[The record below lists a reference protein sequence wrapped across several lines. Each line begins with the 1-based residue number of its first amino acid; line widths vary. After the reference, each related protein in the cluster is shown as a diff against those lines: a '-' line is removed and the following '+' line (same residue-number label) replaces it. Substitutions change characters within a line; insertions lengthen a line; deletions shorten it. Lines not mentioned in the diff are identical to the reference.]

1 MTIKSIFF
9 FCTGERR
16 QSGDCRHG
24 AQVRLSKVCVYVFS
38 VLPFLFLLYI
48 FFKCIFWCYSGVQL
62 LPSLIIRL
70 HPLSFLPQ
78 LFAHASKKS
87 LSERL
92 LACCVV
98 CHLSSLLKVVS
109 YSDRRTS
116 ELREKIEAANG
127 EIQQLDMDL
136 EEHQG

>member
-1 MTIKSIFF
+1 MFLVFAFF
-9 FCTGERR
+9 VSFI
-16 QSGDCRHG
+16 
-24 AQVRLSKVCVYVFS
+24 Y
-38 VLPFLFLLYI
+38 
-48 FFKCIFWCYSGVQL
+48 FFKGIFWCYSSVQL
-62 LPSLIIRL
+62 LPSLIVRH

-78 LFAHASKKS
+78 LFAQASKKS

>member
-1 MTIKSIFF
+1 MKVSFF

-24 AQVRLSKVCVYVFS
+24 AKVRLFKVCVYVFS
-38 VLPFLFLLYI
+38 VCLFCFFYI
-48 FFKCIFWCYSGVQL
+48 FFLNAFFWCYSSVQL
-62 LPSLIIRL
+62 LPSLIVRL

>member
-1 MTIKSIFF
+1 M
-9 FCTGERR
+9 
-16 QSGDCRHG
+16 
-24 AQVRLSKVCVYVFS
+24 
-38 VLPFLFLLYI
+38 
-48 FFKCIFWCYSGVQL
+48 QL
-62 LPSLIIRL
+62 LPSLIVRL
-70 HPLSFLPQ
+70 HPLSFLTQ

-92 LACCVV
+92 LACCV